1 MKQRMVFGLMAALA
15 LGTVAM
21 AQPRTIRATMTGG
34 GGGDGKCTFEVEVD
48 GAAEVEIHGDTG
60 SIRQLSGQ
68 KAVWRRL
75 VCNQPLPNN
84 PADFRFQGIDG
95 RGRQELVRDPNQSGG
110 VAVIRISDPKGG
122 AEGYTGDITWRG
134 GNNDW
139 GGTGNWNGRAG
150 EGWGQQRISANEA
163 MNVCRNQ
170 VVQTRNVQRGR
181 VAVRMGKFE
190 RDGDSTVNFTFTNA
204 MGRTKTGFCNVSRTG
219 QIVQLQ
225 MEGGA
230 NQGRAS
236 LNQALDTCQDEA
248 ARQWGIGRE
257 NVRVQHGIDPGNGS
271 YLINYQAQ
279 DRGQRIRTGTC
290 RVSAIGEIE
299 AFRK

>member
-1 MKQRMVFGLMAALA
+1 MAALA
-15 LGTVAM
+15 LGPVAL
-21 AQPRTIRATMTGG
+21 AQMQTIRATMTGG
-34 GGGDGKCTFEVEVD
+34 AGDGKCTFEVEVD

-60 SIRQLSGQ
+60 SIRQLSG
-68 KAVWRRL
+68 KRAVWRRL

-84 PADFRFQGIDG
+84 PSDFRFQGIDG

-110 VAVIRISDPKGG
+110 VAVIRIADPKGG
-122 AEGYTGDITWRG
+122 SEGYTGDIMWRG
-134 GNNDW
+134 GSNNW
-139 GGTGNWNGRAG
+139 GGNGNWNGRAG
-150 EGWGQQRISANEA
+150 EGWGNSITANEA

-170 VVQTRNVQRGR
+170 VMQTRGVRRGQVSVQ
-181 VAVRMGKFE
+181 MGKFQ
-190 RDGDSTVNFTFTNA
+190 RDGDSTVNFNFKNG
-204 MGRTKTGFCNVSRTG
+204 MGRSKSGFCNVSRTG

-248 ARQWGIGRE
+248 ARQWGVGRE

-290 RVSAIGEIE
+290 RVSAIGEME
-299 AFRK
+299 NFRK